1 MLIKATHFHPGEL
14 LQVYMVGVVVA
25 EAVVDVVVAEVA
37 VNGTA
42 VVEAEEVGWLNMV
55 VKTEVTV

>member
-1 MLIKATHFHPGEL
+1 MLIKATRLHPGVP

-37 VNGTA
+37 VNGMA
-42 VVEAEEVGWLNMV
+42 VVEAEVVGWVNMV